1 MRRPKSRSNCRLFRL
16 VSTQNIPG
24 SLWRL
29 FAKSLECPLAGPSS
43 EQVRLVAAAQAIVNM
58 VDSQEGE
65 ASSSKS
71 LVERLEE
78 APKKIIDFMMATSK
92 NYLSH
97 MLAVVKSYW
106 PQHNL
111 APVAKGIAADCSD
124 QEFLSYCKEI
134 ETIAEAILKN
144 LAE

>member
-1 MRRPKSRSNCRLFRL
+1 M
-16 VSTQNIPG
+16 
-24 SLWRL
+24 
-29 FAKSLECPLAGPSS
+29 
-43 EQVRLVAAAQAIVNM
+43 AAAQAIVDM
-58 VDSQEGE
+58 VDPQEGE
-65 ASSSKS
+65 ASSSRS

-78 APKKIIDFMMATSK
+78 APRKIIDFMTTTSK

>member
-1 MRRPKSRSNCRLFRL
+1 
-16 VSTQNIPG
+16 
-24 SLWRL
+24 
-29 FAKSLECPLAGPSS
+29 
-43 EQVRLVAAAQAIVNM
+43 M
-58 VDSQEGE
+58 VDPQEGE
-65 ASSSKS
+65 ASSSRS

-78 APKKIIDFMMATSK
+78 APRKIINFMTATSM

-124 QEFLSYCKEI
+124 QEFLSYCKEM
-134 ETIAEAILKN
+134 ETIAEKILKN